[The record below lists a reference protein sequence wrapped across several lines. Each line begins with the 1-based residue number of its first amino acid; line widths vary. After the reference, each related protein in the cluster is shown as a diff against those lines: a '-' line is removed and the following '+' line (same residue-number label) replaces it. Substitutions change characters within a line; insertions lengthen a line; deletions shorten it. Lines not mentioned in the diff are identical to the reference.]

1 MEPTDTLIMALEAIT
16 HVLTLSNAYLHLIP
30 TDMHYNNTCSRY
42 EFWNLPTLSFVVFP
56 SLTLWA
62 Y

>member
-1 MEPTDTLIMALEAIT
+1 M
-16 HVLTLSNAYLHLIP
+16 LTLSNAYLHLIP

-42 EFWNLPTLSFVVFP
+42 EFWNLPTLSFVVSP